1 MLKNNKVINKKF
13 LCIIPARG
21 GSKGIPNKNIIDL
34 NGFPLISY
42 SIRSAKKSNIFDR
55 IIVSTDSKEI
65 ALVAK
70 QYGAEVPFLRPKEIS
85 GDKSLVED
93 AIFYTLE
100 RIEKYDYVCLLQPT
114 SPLLTEEDLK
124 NSLNMLFDKKADM
137 VISVSKPLCN
147 IDLIGKLGK
156 DGSMKDFHRN
166 NVYGTLRQDFEDKYV
181 LNGAIYFGK
190 WDVFYK
196 KEDYYSQNAY
206 GYIIPQE
213 KSVDIDSYL
222 DLKFT
227 EFLLKN
233 KE

>member
-1 MLKNNKVINKKF
+1 MPSF

-34 NGFPLISY
+34 NGFPLIFY
-42 SIRSAKKSNIFDR
+42 SIKSAKKSNIFDS
-55 IIVSTDSKEI
+55 IIVSTDSKKI
-65 ALVAK
+65 ATIAK
-70 QYGAEVPFLRPKEIS
+70 RYGAEVPFLRPKEIS

-100 RIEKYDYVCLLQPT
+100 RIEEYDYVCLLQPT

-124 NSLNMLFDKKADM
+124 NSLNILFDKKADM

-190 WDVFYK
+190 WDIFYRK
-196 KEDYYSQNAY
+196 KNYYAQNSY
-206 GYIIPQE
+206 GYIMHEERSI
-213 KSVDIDSYL
+213 DIDNFL
-222 DLKFT
+222 DLELA
-227 EFLLKN
+227 EFLLK
-233 KE
+233 KK